1 MLKYIFERLLLKSH
15 IKFYYIRSP
24 RSIIGWSFVSA
35 GSETYHF
42 NLISC
47 AFSTFNLVA
56 VTVAGKGRKRSGKI
70 GFQIVF
76 STWSNRFMLHFKFVE
91 AQKKQMSLR
100 RRRYICFI
108 FICVWMSTHARFL
121 PPSFIKLQSQFW
133 PIFFD
138 SSTPCGSYTKTNVY
152 WKFLYSGKES
162 F

>member
-1 MLKYIFERLLLKSH
+1 MVLCCFRLFKIVLDRLGCFSFFLTLVSTMLKYIFERLLLKSH

-24 RSIIGWSFVSA
+24 RSIIGWSFVLA

-42 NLISC
+42 HLISC

-56 VTVAGKGRKRSGKI
+56 VTVEGKGRKRSGKI

-76 STWSNRFMLHFKFVE
+76 STWSNRIMLHFKSVE

-108 FICVWMSTHARFL
+108 FICVDVRFL
-121 PPSFIKLQSQFW
+121 LHSFI
-133 PIFFD
+133 
-138 SSTPCGSYTKTNVY
+138 
-152 WKFLYSGKES
+152 
-162 F
+162 